1 MASWFDGLRSNA
13 RFGLSEMG
21 KTGIGTRGPMITNPV
36 LPQMD
41 IRQTYGD
48 LGRSLTPGARP
59 GMPALRQTGIGN
71 RSAAPKPLT
80 PQPIAAQYSVPP
92 GPAPQ
97 AQPAAA
103 QPVPSMTTAAA
114 DPFSVPLTPENFNE
128 VWGARKAQIA
138 SSMPALAPRSPVQMP
153 AMPANP
159 MAPVVQPQTRS
170 YPMYPGSG
178 GWDTAPGWLAR
189 AGGVNTSTPEGR
201 MFSAMNRPSVPVA
214 KPAAPTGP
222 SPWDIGTAAMNLGSP
237 ELVKPWES
245 AADRHAQAAAQVRRM
260 PPGGY
265 LAAQLAAL
273 AGNLSTGPNI
283 SIPGGAEAVARAE
296 AKRQQA
302 ATLAQSFDR
311 LRERSKAV
319 PFGTYLAGT
328 PETIGNLTEDR
339 DWIDPAKTVTEQM
352 TWPEYVM
359 KNRAQMAAMQQ
370 GRPFDLTPA
379 WIGPSGRQR
388 PPSTWDLAKENGIAP
403 GIAARA
409 NAARDERNAG
419 ILPPAMRRQLVT
431 MRAQGRRLDPARAAV
446 ELALASNEPMS
457 DELLTAM
464 NPYAAGMRMRT
475 RADENIANTESETTR
490 AGDRMRRDAA
500 VLTAALGAMTPGEG
514 GVPGANPH
522 SVSQFLDRFGIDGG
536 GALQS
541 SPTEVPVY
549 GRIAGAFSIHGP
561 QLFPQFEEAVGEE
574 DYEKAMGLARSVGIS
589 EEDAD
594 AYLQL
599 RGISRPKSWGE
610 VARDVAGSPSNLSTI
625 GMGAGIY

>member
-114 DPFSVPLTPENFNE
+114 DPFSVPLTPQNFNE
-128 VWGARKAQIA
+128 VWGARKAQVA
-138 SSMPALAPRSPVQMP
+138 STMPHATQSQPNIP
-153 AMPANP
+153 AMPSNPAPLGTYANP
-159 MAPVVQPQTRS
+159 
-170 YPMYPGSG
+170 
-178 GWDTAPGWLAR
+178 
-189 AGGVNTSTPEGR
+189 
-201 MFSAMNRPSVPVA
+201 NR
-214 KPAAPTGP
+214 
-222 SPWDIGTAAMNLGSP
+222 
-237 ELVKPWES
+237 
-245 AADRHAQAAAQVRRM
+245 
-260 PPGGY
+260 GGY
-265 LAAQLAAL
+265 
-273 AGNLSTGPNI
+273 SF
-283 SIPGGAEAVARAE
+283 GGADPLSGAGEIMVTPSRAE
-296 AKRQQA
+296 VKRQA
-302 ATLAQSFDR
+302 DATLAQSFDR
-311 LRERSKAV
+311 LRERSQAV

-328 PETIGNLTEDR
+328 PETIGNLTQDR
-339 DWIDPAKTVTEQM
+339 PWIDPAKTTTETM
-352 TWPEYVM
+352 TWDEYLM
-359 KNRAQMAAMQQ
+359 KSRAQKAAMEQ
-370 GRPFDLTPA
+370 GRPFDLVPA
-379 WIGPSGRQR
+379 WIGLSGRQR